1 MPKDLKFLTLCLTLV
16 IVTVS
21 MLAHL
26 LFRLATVQPLP
37 RLESARP
44 PAANHAKPPGPGLKP
59 EPLAASEATPDN
71 RLPPLTET
79 PREISADHAVTV
91 EELQKS
97 LETKAAKPGEALLVF
112 KGAESLA
119 AFQRRAGVYGLKVI
133 ASDPRLRA
141 ARVSYADIRNLHRE
155 LTEHAGE
162 YESVGPNY
170 LARVP
175 GLPEEPQADKNNA
188 GGTAEFRS
196 HGLEQIGATGDRM
209 NWGRGATVAV
219 LDTGITPHST
229 FRQGQVTHIDL
240 VGDGSAIDG
249 HGTAMAS
256 LIAGSG
262 ENAEGVA
269 PYARLL
275 DIRVAG
281 ANGYS
286 DTATLSTAIM
296 KAADMGAQV
305 INISL
310 GAFGRS
316 PMLESAVNYALGKN
330 ILIVAAAGNEGMNQ
344 LASPA
349 SIPGVIGVGAVD
361 ASGKQAYFSNS
372 GNNLAFLAP
381 GVGIVSGYSDGRIV
395 IGSGTSQSAA
405 ITSGI
410 IAKLISDGYQRTNI
424 PSLLVKSSQ
433 RIEGTPQQVGAGA
446 VRLP

>member
-1 MPKDLKFLTLCLTLV
+1 MGL
-16 IVTVS
+16 
-21 MLAHL
+21 
-26 LFRLATVQPLP
+26 RLASVEPLP
-37 RLESARP
+37 RLEMDRVRADSH
-44 PAANHAKPPGPGLKP
+44 ANTPKPDLKP
-59 EPLAASEATPDN
+59 EPMVAKASPSLN
-71 RLPPLTET
+71 PLPPLADA
-79 PREISADHAVTV
+79 PQEIKTDHALTV
-91 EELQKS
+91 EELQKA
-97 LETKAAKPGEALLVF
+97 LETKAAKPGEALLMF
-112 KGAESLA
+112 KDAEALA

-155 LTEHAGE
+155 LTEHAGD

-175 GLPEEPQADKNNA
+175 GLPQEPPQADKDNA
-188 GGTAEFRS
+188 GGATEFRS
-196 HGLEQIGATGDRM
+196 HGFEQIGATGDRM

-229 FRQGQVTHIDL
+229 FRQGQITHIDL
-240 VGDGSAIDG
+240 VGDGSALDG

-262 ENAEGVA
+262 ANAEGVA
-269 PYARLL
+269 PYAKLL

-286 DTATLSTAIM
+286 DTATLSAAIM
-296 KAADMGAQV
+296 KAADMGANV

-310 GAFGRS
+310 GAFGSS
-316 PMLESAVNYALGKN
+316 PMLESAVNYAIGKN

-349 SIPGVIGVGAVD
+349 AIPGVIGVGAVD

-395 IGSGTSQSAA
+395 IGNGTSQSAA
-405 ITSGI
+405 ITTGI
-410 IAKLISDGYQRTNI
+410 IAKLISDGYQRANI
-424 PSLLVKSSQ
+424 PALLQKSTQ
-433 RIEGTPQQVGAGA
+433 KIEGNAQQVGAGI